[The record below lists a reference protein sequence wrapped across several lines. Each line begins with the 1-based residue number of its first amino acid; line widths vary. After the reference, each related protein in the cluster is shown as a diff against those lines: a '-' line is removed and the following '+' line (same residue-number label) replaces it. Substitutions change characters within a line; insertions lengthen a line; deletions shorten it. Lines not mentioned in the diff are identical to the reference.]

1 MAGDDSS
8 KHSDGEE
15 LDLTDE
21 QRSAIDQISEILDCL
36 QPGRRRVFKRYL
48 KGLTDGEEG
57 REEKC
62 WDFS

>member
-36 QPGRRRVFKRYL
+36 QPGQKASFQEIS
-48 KGLTDGEEG
+48 KGLD
-57 REEKC
+57 
-62 WDFS
+62 